1 MNTIGIG
8 TKVEREE
15 HLHPGK
21 FNSINHMLEILS
33 ERQHID
39 RCHSI
44 QHRKITV
51 LWRVKDAI
59 AKNRIGLVATTQEST
74 TSEIKY
80 SVGLPKTVDFYST
93 DFILRP

>member
-51 LWRVKDAI
+51 L
-59 AKNRIGLVATTQEST
+59 
-74 TSEIKY
+74 
-80 SVGLPKTVDFYST
+80 
-93 DFILRP
+93 